1 MIYKQKSFILLRIT
15 FDLILL
21 NISFLVSAIIAQ
33 SWQILLDRSYMFVLM
48 MALNIIW
55 YFSSS
60 AFGFYEDAASRNFPS
75 QFVNILKNSSI
86 QAVSSIIFIFIVKED
101 LFTRNFIVY
110 HFILLT
116 VFISL
121 RTIVY
126 RRTLNYLRKKGKS
139 LINLLIIG
147 TGNLG
152 TEFSN
157 LISDEPELNYKFAG
171 FVDDQPPTDD
181 SGLYLGRIDEL
192 ENILEEQKI
201 EEVIIA
207 LSNPAAV
214 LLERIINICNKAGL
228 RIHIIPD
235 FTKFLSKKFRIGLI
249 GNFPLITM
257 RNEPLEEIQWRFLK
271 RTFDIFISTFII
283 IIILSWLIP
292 LLMIFQKIISGGKIF
307 FIQERIGKNNKKF
320 RCYKFRTIEE
330 IRVTKFGSFLR
341 KNSLDELPQF
351 FNVLIGNMSIVG
363 PRPHAIEFNETYKE
377 FIDYIKLR
385 NLVKP
390 GITGW
395 AQVHGLRGDV
405 EDEILNRIR
414 TKKRIEFD
422 IWYIENWSFWL
433 DVQIFMIT
441 IWQMIRGK
449 NKGQ

>member
-181 SGLYLGRIDEL
+181 SDLYLGRIDEL

-405 EDEILNRIR
+405 ENEILNRIR

-422 IWYIENWSFWL
+422 IWYVENWSFWL

>member
-33 SWQILLDRSYMFVLM
+33 SWQILLDRSYIFVLM

-157 LISDEPELNYKFAG
+157 LISDEPELSYKFAG